1 MFFAVFK
8 GQWRKILA
16 AVYVK
21 EPWPKINPIFFC
33 NRGDTGLK
41 SVYASEVLDTALM
54 QFLSQI

>member
-8 GQWRKILA
+8 GQLRKILA

-21 EPWPKINPIFFC
+21 EPWPKINPIFF
-33 NRGDTGLK
+33 NLGDTVLK